1 MRNLAFTLLLAA
13 ATQAAL
19 AQTAPTAPQPVL
31 PDAVQ
36 WQGNPAAPGL
46 QAAWFIGVPG
56 KPGLYAQRVR
66 LASGGRIPPHT
77 HPDERISIVL
87 SGTIYVGFGESF
99 DESKVVTIP
108 TGAVYIAP
116 AGVPHYVWAKDGDA
130 VYQETGPGPT
140 DTKINQR

>member
-1 MRNLAFTLLLAA
+1 MRNLTLTLMIAIG
-13 ATQAAL
+13 TQAAM
-19 AQTAPTAPQPVL
+19 AQTAPQPVL

-46 QAAWFIGVPG
+46 MAAWFIGGPG

-66 LASGGRIPPHT
+66 LAAGGRIPPHT
-77 HPDERISIVL
+77 HPDERVSVVL
-87 SGTIYVGFGESF
+87 QGTIYVGFGETF
-99 DESKVVTIP
+99 DESKVVAIT

-130 VYQETGPGPT
+130 MYQETGPGPT
-140 DTKINQR
+140 GTTMIQR